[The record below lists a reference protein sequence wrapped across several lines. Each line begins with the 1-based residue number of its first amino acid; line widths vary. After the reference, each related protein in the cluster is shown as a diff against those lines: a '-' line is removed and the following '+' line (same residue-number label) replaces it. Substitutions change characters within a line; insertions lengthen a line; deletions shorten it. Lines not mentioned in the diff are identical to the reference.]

1 MNRFITCPALAL
13 RVRPSGESNREAFFL
28 TGESGIIR
36 AFIYGGPK
44 SKLRSYVSPFHSGT
58 LYLYHDPVRDSYKVS
73 DFDVRDWRSGL
84 RELYE
89 RAIYADIIAETILAA
104 SGGGS
109 DWAGALRLA
118 GRSLDALE
126 SSDAETARRIVVHF
140 LWNWAELLGVRPDLE
155 DEDENITIKNP
166 GALHWL
172 KIVEDLEP
180 AMLSRFLLD
189 EVSMRSAKALCI
201 EILAS
206 ALGRRL
212 ASWNSL

>member
-1 MNRFITCPALAL
+1 MNRFINCAAIAL

-28 TGESGIIR
+28 TPEAGIVR
-36 AFIYGGPK
+36 AYVYGGPK

-58 LYLYHDPVRDSYKVS
+58 LYLYHDPVRDSNKVS
-73 DFDVRDWRSGL
+73 DFDVHDWRPGL

-89 RAIYADIIAETILAA
+89 RTIYADVIAETILAA
-104 SGGGS
+104 AGGGS

-118 GRSLDALE
+118 ERSLGALE
-126 SSDAETARRIVVHF
+126 KSDAETARRIVVHF
-140 LWNWAELLGVRPDLE
+140 LWNWAGLLGVRPDPESNDSGLIIN
-155 DEDENITIKNP
+155 DP

-180 AMLSRFLLD
+180 SLLARFLLD
-189 EVSMRSAKALCI
+189 ETSLRSAKTLCI
-201 EILAS
+201 EILTS

-212 ASWNSL
+212 ASWNNL